1 MTAFPGMQLSQPAP
15 LLNFFVRGHERW
27 GKRKGVRNLFEKSRL
42 KRFLTGSVLHFLKE
56 ANVNPPG

>member
-1 MTAFPGMQLSQPAP
+1 MQLSQPAP

-42 KRFLTGSVLHFLKE
+42 KRFLTGSVENLRLWRVGSCVE
-56 ANVNPPG
+56 